1 MNDDVSCEEFHR
13 IGGASRR
20 SVLKGVLAAGAGITL
35 SQTFGTAFRQTA
47 FAATPTNDVLVVLS
61 LRGGVDGL
69 GLVVPHGDPAY
80 YTSRPTLALPASS
93 LICADPMFGLHPSM
107 APLSWLW
114 QSGELAAIHAVGMEV
129 PNRSHFAAMEVLEDA
144 DPGTTSRQGWVNRM
158 VGLDAS
164 DSPLQA
170 VQLGTS
176 YRGTLISGPA
186 PSLAT
191 PSVGDLQVSGLVG
204 TSAWATR
211 RRRQLELSWGPDA
224 GLLGAAGMEAIRVSD
239 LAGGI
244 VATPASPVPYP
255 TDAYGR
261 DLGEALAD
269 SVRLIKSDI
278 GAQVITIDH
287 GTWDMHSAYGS
298 LADGRMVDMVGGLAR
313 ALNAVLN
320 DLGDARS
327 RVTVVTISE
336 FGRRVAENGNG
347 GLDHGWGNMMLLTGP
362 GVRGG
367 QYHGTWP
374 GLGPENRVDGDL
386 KVTTDYRNVFAEV
399 ITRLFPDRSVAS
411 VFPGLSY
418 AAPGVMKPV

>member
-1 MNDDVSCEEFHR
+1 MNDALSCEEFHR
-13 IGGASRR
+13 VDVSRR
-20 SVLKGVLAAGAGITL
+20 SLLKGVAAVGGLTATA
-35 SQTFGTAFRQTA
+35 SFGTAFRQTA
-47 FAATPTNDVLVVLS
+47 FAATPSQDVLVVLS

-80 YTSRPTLALPASS
+80 YAARPSLALPRNA
-93 LICADPMFGLHPSM
+93 LICADSMFGLHPQM

-114 QSGELAAIHAVGMEV
+114 NSGELAAVHAVGMAV
-129 PNRSHFAAMEVLEDA
+129 PNRSHFAAMELLEDA
-144 DPGTTSRQGWVNRM
+144 DPGTVGRQGWVNRM
-158 VGLDAS
+158 IGLDGS

-170 VQLGTS
+170 VQMGTS
-176 YRGTLISGPA
+176 YPSTLISGTA

-191 PSVGDLQVSGLVG
+191 PSVGDLQVSGLAG
-204 TSAWATR
+204 TSSWSVR
-211 RRRQLELSWGPDA
+211 RRQQLELSWGSASGP
-224 GLLGAAGMEAIRVSD
+224 LGAAGMEAIRVSD

-244 VATPASPVPYP
+244 AGGAATSVPYP
-255 TDAYGR
+255 QDTYGK

-269 SVRLIKSDI
+269 SVRLIKADV

-298 LADGRMVDMVGGLAR
+298 PTFGRMMDMVGGLAR
-313 ALNAVLN
+313 ALNAFLR

-327 RVTVVTISE
+327 RVTVVTVSE

-347 GLDHGWGNMMLLTGP
+347 GLDHGWGNMMLVSGP

-367 QYHGTWP
+367 QYHGSWP
-374 GLGPENRVDGDL
+374 GLGTESRVDGDL

-399 ITRLFPDRSVAS
+399 VTRLFPDRSLAS
-411 VFPGLSY
+411 VFPGLRY
-418 AAPGVMKPV
+418 APLGVMKPAL

>member
-1 MNDDVSCEEFHR
+1 MNDSVSCEEFHR
-13 IGGASRR
+13 IGGLSRR
-20 SVLKGVLAAGAGITL
+20 SLLKGVLAAGAGMTM
-35 SQTFGTAFRQTA
+35 SQAFGTAFRQTA
-47 FAATPTNDVLVVLS
+47 FAATSTNDVLVVLS

-80 YTSRPTLALPASS
+80 YTARPGLALPPSS
-93 LICADPMFGLHPSM
+93 LICADAMFGLHPQV

-114 QSGELAAIHAVGMEV
+114 QSGELAAIHAVGMDV
-129 PNRSHFAAMEVLEDA
+129 PNRSHFAAMELLEDA
-144 DPGTTSRQGWVNRM
+144 DPGTAGRQGWVNRM
-158 VGLDAS
+158 LGLGGS

-176 YRGTLISGPA
+176 YRSTLITGPA

-191 PSVGDLQVSGLVG
+191 PSVGDLQVSGLSG
-204 TSAWATR
+204 TSSWSAR
-211 RRRQLELSWGPDA
+211 RRRQLELSWGP
-224 GLLGAAGMEAIRVSD
+224 GSGPLGAAGMEAIRVSD

-244 VATPASPVPYP
+244 VAKPTSPVPYP
-255 TDAYGR
+255 TDAYGK

-269 SVRLIKSDI
+269 SVRLIKSDV

-298 LADGRMVDMVGGLAR
+298 PAVGRMTDMVGGLAR
-313 ALNAVLN
+313 ALNAFLR
-320 DLGDARS
+320 DLGEARS

-367 QYHGTWP
+367 QYHGNWP

-411 VFPGLSY
+411 VFPGLAY